1 MIIDMSSKD
10 EKEEKPIEFVI
21 GEQLA
26 SDFIELVKGRSD
38 PRRLSIVNE
47 AEVLALSYFSQIP
60 DNEGGEYVRDFIAD
74 FLNLK
79 MSLGGWRSNQ
89 LIRLVQGSKGVVAG
103 EIVKKPGIIGRLIT
117 DRSWKEKAER
127 DGARIIE

>member
-1 MIIDMSSKD
+1 MSK
-10 EKEEKPIEFVI
+10 EKKKEEKPIEFVI

-26 SDFIELVKGRSD
+26 SDALNLVRGRSD
-38 PRRLSIVNE
+38 PRRLSIINE

-79 MSLGGWRSNQ
+79 MSVGGWRSNQ
-89 LIRLVQGSKGVVAG
+89 LIRLVQGSKGVAAG
-103 EIVKKPGIIGRLIT
+103 ELVKKPGFVGRNIT
-117 DRSWKEKAER
+117 NRDWKEKAER
-127 DGARIIE
+127 

>member
-1 MIIDMSSKD
+1 MSKK
-10 EKEEKPIEFVI
+10 EKKEEKPIEYVI

-26 SDFIELVKGRSD
+26 SDALTLMKGRSD

-47 AEVLALSYFSQIP
+47 AEVLALSYFGQIP

-103 EIVKKPGIIGRLIT
+103 EIVKKPRILGRTIT
-117 DRSWKEKAER
+117 NRDWKERAER
-127 DGARIIE
+127 DGATIVE

>member
-1 MIIDMSSKD
+1 MSKK
-10 EKEEKPIEFVI
+10 EKKEEKPIEYVI

-26 SDFIELVKGRSD
+26 SDARNLIKGRSD

-47 AEVLALSYFSQIP
+47 AEVLAISYFSQIP
-60 DNEGGEYVRDFIAD
+60 DKEGGEYARDFIAD

-89 LIRLVQGSKGVVAG
+89 LIRLVQGSKGVAAG
-103 EIVKKPGIIGRLIT
+103 EIVKKPGLIGRNIT
-117 DRSWKEKAER
+117 NRGWKENAER
-127 DGARIIE
+127 EGATIIE

>member
-1 MIIDMSSKD
+1 MSEKD
-10 EKEEKPIEFVI
+10 RKEEKPIEFII

-26 SDFIELVKGRSD
+26 SDAINLIKGRSD

-103 EIVKKPGIIGRLIT
+103 EIVKKPGIIGRMIT
-117 DRSWKEKAER
+117 NRDWKEKAER
-127 DGARIIE
+127 EGATVIE

>member
-1 MIIDMSSKD
+1 MSEDNKKD
-10 EKEEKPIEFVI
+10 KDTKPIEYVI

-26 SDFIELVKGRSD
+26 SDWVKLIKGQSD

-47 AEVLALSYFSQIP
+47 PEVLALSYFSQIP
-60 DNEGGEYVRDFIAD
+60 DNEGGEYVRDFISD

-103 EIVKKPGIIGRLIT
+103 EIVKKPGIIARNIT
-117 DRSWKEKAER
+117 NRDWKDKAER
-127 DGARIIE
+127 EGARVVE

>member
-1 MIIDMSSKD
+1 MSKS

-21 GEQLA
+21 GEQMA
-26 SDFIELVKGRSD
+26 SDFVELVKGRSD
-38 PRRLSIVNE
+38 ARRLSIVNE

-89 LIRLVQGSKGVVAG
+89 LIRLVQGSKGVTSD
-103 EIVKKPGIIGRLIT
+103 EIVKKPGIIGRYVT
-117 DRSWKEKAER
+117 DRDWKEKAER
-127 DGARIIE
+127 SGARIVE